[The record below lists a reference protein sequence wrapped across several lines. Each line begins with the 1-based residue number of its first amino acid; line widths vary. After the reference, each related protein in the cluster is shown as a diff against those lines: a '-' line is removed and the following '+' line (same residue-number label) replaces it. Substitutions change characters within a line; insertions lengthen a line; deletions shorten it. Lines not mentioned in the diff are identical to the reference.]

1 MKYRGIVRLNY
12 LILFQVP
19 RYPCGRDSVQLHSI
33 IILLNE
39 VPISISPSAEWL
51 LRLNCLFTLVVRLD
65 EQKCIKKWCRGKW
78 TYASPSTSAKW
89 CHQIFEMKL
98 IWVSGEGAA
107 VNPQF
112 GGQPGEERI
121 TVFCKQRAD
130 EQARFS
136 GSVLA
141 VLRFSNLIV
150 VQINSWSIKG
160 KNTHSLKLKHH

>member
-19 RYPCGRDSVQLHSI
+19 RDPCGRDSVQLHSI

-89 CHQIFEMKL
+89 CHQILKWSLFEFLGKGLQLTPNLGDSLGRRGSLFPVSKEQMSREEFL
-98 IWVSGEGAA
+98 VVSWLWSGFPIW
-107 VNPQF
+107 
-112 GGQPGEERI
+112 
-121 TVFCKQRAD
+121 
-130 EQARFS
+130 
-136 GSVLA
+136 
-141 VLRFSNLIV
+141 
-150 VQINSWSIKG
+150 
-160 KNTHSLKLKHH
+160 